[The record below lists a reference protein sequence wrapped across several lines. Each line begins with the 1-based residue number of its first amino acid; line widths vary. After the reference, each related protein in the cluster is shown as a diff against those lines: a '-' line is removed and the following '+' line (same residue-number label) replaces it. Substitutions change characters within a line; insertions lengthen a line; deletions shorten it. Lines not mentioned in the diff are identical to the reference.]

1 MKTNMLIIAALAFS
15 VNAFAQNTCGIE
27 DAQQTPVNT
36 DDKMAS
42 MNQKSIGNF
51 RVSVIDPSWVTGA
64 RATAHYNSATAV
76 IAKDGYRMVGNTMF
90 VTKDGHQTG
99 MLNYTTVKNGN
110 LVLIN
115 GVVISRS
122 GEMLFLKDGD
132 SIDMQG
138 LVTRNQ
144 ATDNAVAA
152 K

>member
-1 MKTNMLIIAALAFS
+1 MI
-15 VNAFAQNTCGIE
+15 
-27 DAQQTPVNT
+27 
-36 DDKMAS
+36 
-42 MNQKSIGNF
+42 
-51 RVSVIDPSWVTGA
+51 
-64 RATAHYNSATAV
+64 
-76 IAKDGYRMVGNTMF
+76 
-90 VTKDGHQTG
+90 
-99 MLNYTTVKNGN
+99 NYTTVKNGN

>member
-76 IAKDGYRMVGNTMF
+76 IAKDGYRMV
-90 VTKDGHQTG
+90 TKDGHQTG